1 MSSPI
6 SSSPVAKA
14 GCGSRSCGCAAAT
27 TSTQQS
33 DAVKLPKTNNNNNN
47 GASSSFAAGKDEKK
61 LWQVSSATADE
72 NDHEAP
78 SGKPM
83 NPLDLSSQGRHTSY
97 CQILNGSDL
106 DQMSEKCDAGPN
118 ATCCKE
124 RIEQPRHVV
133 SHDFVRDVIIGLSD
147 GLMVP
152 FALTAGLSSLGS
164 SKLVYQGG
172 FAELISGAIS
182 MGIGGYLAA
191 KAEQDTF
198 RHKHREYTKKLQI
211 ACESEVE
218 REVHDVLA
226 EVGITQGVSRVVARS
241 LQQAE
246 QVANETAMP
255 IADSKSTVRH
265 RFSWRTEPVPT
276 IGTTAFLLKYGE
288 GMEAVPSIRL
298 FVSAF
303 TIGLSYFIGGLIP
316 IIPYLCVSSALY
328 GLYWS
333 ILATGIVL
341 IMFGVAKSW
350 FTGAATGPWG
360 LIWGALSTLAV
371 GAAAAAAS
379 YGVVRGLEHSSA
391 A

>member
-1 MSSPI
+1 
-6 SSSPVAKA
+6 
-14 GCGSRSCGCAAAT
+14 
-27 TSTQQS
+27 
-33 DAVKLPKTNNNNNN
+33 
-47 GASSSFAAGKDEKK
+47 
-61 LWQVSSATADE
+61 
-72 NDHEAP
+72 
-78 SGKPM
+78 
-83 NPLDLSSQGRHTSY
+83 
-97 CQILNGSDL
+97 
-106 DQMSEKCDAGPN
+106 MSEKCDAGPDN
-118 ATCCKE
+118 VCCKQ
-124 RIEQPRHVV
+124 RIEEPRHVV

-255 IADSKSTVRH
+255 IKDEKSKVRH

-276 IGTTAFLLKYGE
+276 VGTTAFLLKYGE
-288 GMEAVPSIRL
+288 GMEEVPSIRL
-298 FVSAF
+298 FASAF

-333 ILATGIVL
+333 ILATGIIL
-341 IMFGVAKSW
+341 ILFGLAKAW
-350 FTGAATGPWG
+350 FTGAATGPLG